1 VRKSGDGQWAE
12 LRTRVRGA
20 MATQRMS
27 STALAGVIGI
37 THSTLQRIISP
48 SSSPP
53 GEKVI
58 AALQVWVD
66 GQSIDR
72 GDKGPSITQAISGNG
87 AGAAAPPGLTPEQRA
102 ALGRLRAIYDPAQLA
117 ERIGIGADTLDAAVK
132 GELHHPAAVDR
143 IQAFLEASISSIQP

>member
-53 GEKVI
+53 GEK
-58 AALQVWVD
+58 
-66 GQSIDR
+66 
-72 GDKGPSITQAISGNG
+72 
-87 AGAAAPPGLTPEQRA
+87 
-102 ALGRLRAIYDPAQLA
+102 
-117 ERIGIGADTLDAAVK
+117 
-132 GELHHPAAVDR
+132 
-143 IQAFLEASISSIQP
+143 